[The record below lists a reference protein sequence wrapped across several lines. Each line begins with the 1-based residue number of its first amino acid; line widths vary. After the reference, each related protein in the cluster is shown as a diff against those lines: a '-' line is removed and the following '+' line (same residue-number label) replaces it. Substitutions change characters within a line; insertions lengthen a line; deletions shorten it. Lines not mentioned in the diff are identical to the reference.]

1 MLTPDQ
7 IDRVVTGRED
17 DPFATLGV
25 HPASKGFTAC
35 VMLPDATGVTA
46 LTLEGKAVGQ
56 LACIHPDGLFFG
68 KVSVKKRQPLR
79 YIAHYSDSSDYA
91 LVDPYGY
98 GPVLGPM
105 DDHYFA
111 EGSHGRLFDKMGAHV
126 IEHEGMAGTH
136 FAVWAPNAR
145 RVSVVGD
152 FNRWDGRRGLMRHRA
167 DAGGIDG
174 LCRFEVEDARY
185 AAHERRL

>member
-98 GPVLGPM
+98 AARLRPRAASWIARAAVRQDGRPCHP
-105 DDHYFA
+105 
-111 EGSHGRLFDKMGAHV
+111 SRRHGRNPF
-126 IEHEGMAGTH
+126 
-136 FAVWAPNAR
+136 
-145 RVSVVGD
+145 
-152 FNRWDGRRGLMRHRA
+152 RGLGAQCVARLS
-167 DAGGIDG
+167 GG
-174 LCRFEVEDARY
+174 
-185 AAHERRL
+185 RL